1 MTSAPR
7 RLMVSPPAPR
17 RAGSITEG
25 VTEVTPTAGSAM
37 KVVWTRGAGCS
48 ELAQLLSDE
57 VPDRISGDLVE
68 ECIDQRADLLVSR
81 RLPGT
86 FDLVNVAVPMDFV
99 PENVTRVVSAVA
111 GGPHSFLAAET
122 AVRIGQRLGVEA
134 EMISAVRPGED
145 PVDAEELLQRIGLAL
160 PEISGRVVAVEGIA
174 ELVEQLDE
182 GTLLVLGAP
191 GGSWLQR
198 SRFGPGAR
206 LRSRAPAGAIM
217 VRSAP
222 DRVFRWMGDPVFVSP
237 LRNADDTLLLHQE
250 NVLAVADE
258 GRLVGLVRREKLE
271 RAGASVVESVM
282 EEALS
287 AKVDETIAEAMELEP
302 TFGRDPIPVTDHDE
316 HLVGGLLLPVV

>member
-1 MTSAPR
+1 
-7 RLMVSPPAPR
+7 
-17 RAGSITEG
+17 
-25 VTEVTPTAGSAM
+25 M
-37 KVVWTRGAGCS
+37 KVVWTRGEGCS
-48 ELAQLLSDE
+48 ELAQLLSED

-68 ECIDQRADLLVSR
+68 GCIEQRADLLVSR
-81 RLPGT
+81 RLPGA

-122 AVRIGQRLGVEA
+122 AVRIGRRLGVEA
-134 EMISAVRPGED
+134 EMISAVRPGD
-145 PVDAEELLQRIGLAL
+145 DQSDAKELLDRIGLAL
-160 PEISGRVVAVEGIA
+160 PEIGGKVVTVEGIS

-206 LRSRAPAGAIM
+206 LRSRAPAGSII

-237 LRNADDTLLLHQE
+237 MRHADDTLLLHPQK
-250 NVLAVADE
+250 VLAVADR
-258 GRLVGLVRREKLE
+258 GMLVGLVRREQLE
-271 RAGASVVESVM
+271 HAGTSVVESVM
-282 EEALS
+282 EEAVS
-287 AKVDETIAEAMELEP
+287 AKVDETIAEAMILEP

>member
-1 MTSAPR
+1 MTP
-7 RLMVSPPAPR
+7 SP
-17 RAGSITEG
+17 
-25 VTEVTPTAGSAM
+25 GSAM
-37 KVVWTRGAGCS
+37 KVVWTRGEGCS
-48 ELAQLLSDE
+48 ELAQLLSED

-68 ECIDQRADLLVSR
+68 GCIEQRADLLVSR
-81 RLPGT
+81 RLPGA

-122 AVRIGQRLGVEA
+122 AVRIGRRLGVEA
-134 EMISAVRPGED
+134 EMISAVRPGD
-145 PVDAEELLQRIGLAL
+145 DQSDAKELLDRIGLAL
-160 PEISGRVVAVEGIA
+160 PEIGGKVVTVEGIS

-206 LRSRAPAGAIM
+206 LRSRAPAGSII

-237 LRNADDTLLLHQE
+237 MRHADDTLLLHPQK
-250 NVLAVADE
+250 VLAVADR
-258 GRLVGLVRREKLE
+258 GMLVGLVRREQLE
-271 RAGASVVESVM
+271 HAGTSVVESVM
-282 EEALS
+282 EEAVS
-287 AKVDETIAEAMELEP
+287 AKVDETIAEAMILEP